1 MYPGDWGPAQWTGR
15 VLDISP
21 AAMSA
26 LGGRTDDVVS
36 ISSVASGSRTGPVPV
51 LHDGGEYTNSWGG
64 EGLALLEHGERVL
77 PRDPVRAEQVY
88 REGYGSPDR
97 SMETAFN
104 ELAAAMR
111 KPREEVTVNVQAP
124 EGTTDPHQFGT
135 TVGLR
140 VRNAR
145 R

>member
-1 MYPGDWGPAQWTGR
+1 
-15 VLDISP
+15 
-21 AAMSA
+21 
-26 LGGRTDDVVS
+26 
-36 ISSVASGSRTGPVPV
+36 
-51 LHDGGEYTNSWGG
+51 
-64 EGLALLEHGERVL
+64 
-77 PRDPVRAEQVY
+77 
-88 REGYGSPDR
+88 
-97 SMETAFN
+97 MEAAFN